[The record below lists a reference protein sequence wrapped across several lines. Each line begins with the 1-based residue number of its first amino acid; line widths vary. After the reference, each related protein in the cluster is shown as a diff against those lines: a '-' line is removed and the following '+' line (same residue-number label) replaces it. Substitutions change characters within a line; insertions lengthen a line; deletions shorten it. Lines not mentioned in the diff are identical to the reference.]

1 MRFCQN
7 NYVIISI
14 PLWCEG
20 YCIKINGFIS
30 VLCFGRISSRGVM
43 EEQKEHVENGHLE
56 KIMWNFQGFS
66 MVFDLQIF
74 RAVARHSFAELPGM
88 KMK

>member
-1 MRFCQN
+1 
-7 NYVIISI
+7 
-14 PLWCEG
+14 
-20 YCIKINGFIS
+20 
-30 VLCFGRISSRGVM
+30 M